1 MESSST
7 SSSIRGRKSLKS
19 AFQKE
24 EEGSEPTLDRRSP
37 RKKKSEDSKRLRDH
51 SGENFSDENPFQSG
65 SESERRR
72 RPKPRESSMS
82 AGSSRNSST
91 VRKSRRKSRDDAT
104 RPDRDHV
111 FKVPA
116 QPAFSKYMATPKY
129 SSGKA
134 FDRTEFDSGPF
145 HNSPLFAKTKR
156 MSSPTLPPPPLQIL
170 QLESASKAYG
180 TRSRRDREREG
191 SNLGPLKF
199 LFFMAFLSY
208 GLWYRQTRM
217 DIGFCTPS
225 TSTPTPTSIEPLTTQ
240 QRIVKWLYPTCI
252 ACPDHATCIT
262 PDSEPVCPPEY
273 ILRPHPLS
281 FGNLLPLPPN
291 CVLNKAREYQS
302 LQVADAAEKILHRR
316 AGQEECRSS
325 SHPEPTA
332 ELLARQRFSIPEL
345 KSEIESLKDVR
356 VSQEEF
362 DQYWNFALNE
372 LYRRSG
378 TIIIEQGIGPFF
390 CRVRQGVIGWIE
402 QFKEILI
409 ALMTLTVGGLLIR
422 NHITKR
428 REEVR
433 IVQELVEQVLSKL
446 SEQVHYYY
454 IDPVIYP
461 ELFVPQIHLRDALL
475 TDIHSHVRR
484 QEIWEKVS
492 LIVDRNANVRV
503 SAQEVRG
510 EIHRVWEW
518 IGASGVLSQKKGLGA
533 SGRSNGDGNGYAP
546 LESAGIEEPLDL
558 VRLSLDE
565 RIYVKLRG
573 DRELRG
579 KLHAYDGHLNMVLGD
594 VEETITVVDVN
605 DETLEE
611 VIRIVKRNCEM
622 LFVRGDGV
630 ILVSPPSRA

>member
-1 MESSST
+1 MHPQNQFTRTRKPRPRPRRKIVEEGTDMESSST

-72 RPKPRESSMS
+72 RPKPRESSTS

-225 TSTPTPTSIEPLTTQ
+225 TSTPPPTSIEPLTTQ

-291 CVLNKAREYQS
+291 CVLNKAQEYQS

-325 SHPEPTA
+325 SRPEPTA

-362 DQYWNFALNE
+362 DQYWNLALNE

-378 TIIIEQGIGPFF
+378 TIIIEQGIG
-390 CRVRQGVIGWIE
+390 
-402 QFKEILI
+402 
-409 ALMTLTVGGLLIR
+409 

-533 SGRSNGDGNGYAP
+533 SGRSNGDGNEYAP